1 MDETEGLEQIDEE
14 VAAMSEAEL
23 QEYNDELVDEVKK
36 FIEQNSE
43 RNHDQVER
51 IKDDREFAAGQQWDK
66 IDKTNRGENRIEE
79 AIPVIENPI
88 SAVVNPISARPFRS
102 IAEPIAQRYDIAALY
117 LFGSYARGE
126 ATPQSDLDFRV
137 DRGNMTDLLELGGL
151 YSDLEAGFQKK
162 LDVLTTQMLS
172 PDFLARTRAEEVLI
186 YAG

>member
-1 MDETEGLEQIDEE
+1 MSDKVYSLEEI
-14 VAAMSEAEL
+14 
-23 QEYNDELVDEVKK
+23 
-36 FIEQNSE
+36 
-43 RNHDQVER
+43 
-51 IKDDREFAAGQQWDK
+51 
-66 IDKTNRGENRIEE
+66 
-79 AIPVIENPI
+79 
-88 SAVVNPISARPFRS
+88 RS
-102 IAEPIAQRYDIAALY
+102 IAEPIARRYDIAALY